1 MRNKQI
7 AHKRINKR
15 FIPNIFTVFNMF
27 FGFSA
32 IILIISGDPIR
43 GAWFVFLAGMLDVF
57 DGKLARALGI
67 ESTFG
72 TEFDS
77 FADTV
82 SFCVTSSLLIY
93 TTWVEGLHPLVAVI
107 LSFIPLFFGTIRLA
121 KFNLI
126 SDNNPKPYFIGLT
139 TPLYALIL
147 FGFVVFNNQSFGT
160 TGDPRIALALAII
173 FGFAMISPIKI
184 GKIPSLSFTM
194 GLKNNIRLS
203 LAIIVF
209 VSIIIWQG
217 LILFPV
223 LILYVLWSVINWIIH
238 PDRYDWF
245 FTRKSTGMDFT
256 RRSRKR
262 FFLTRCKF

>member
-7 AHKRINKR
+7 VRKHINKR

-32 IILIISGDPIR
+32 ITLIISGDPIR
-43 GAWFVFLAGMLDVF
+43 AAWCVFMAGILDAF

-77 FADTV
+77 FADTI
-82 SFCVTSSLLIY
+82 SFCTTSSVLIY
-93 TTWVEGLHPLVAVI
+93 MTWVDGLYPIIAVI
-107 LSFIPLFFGTIRLA
+107 LSFMPLFFGTIRLA

-126 SDNNPKPYFIGLT
+126 SDKGPSSYFTGLT

-147 FGFVVFNNQSFGT
+147 FGFVLFTNQRFGT
-160 TGDPRIALALAII
+160 NGDPRIALALAITL
-173 FGFAMISPIKI
+173 GFAMISPIKF
-184 GKIPSLSFTM
+184 GKIPFMSFKR
-194 GLKNNIRLS
+194 GFINNIRLS

-209 VSIIIWQG
+209 ISVIIWQG
-217 LILFPV
+217 LILFPA
-223 LILYVLWSVINWIIH
+223 LILYVFWSLINWIIK
-238 PDRYDWF
+238 PDRLE
-245 FTRKSTGMDFT
+245 
-256 RRSRKR
+256 
-262 FFLTRCKF
+262 LTKDRLSSFQGEIN